1 MFQVLNLEKNMD
13 KNILVL
19 GSNSPS
25 GAAFCKQAALAGHT
39 VIASSRS
46 EEANSVYLPYKW
58 VEHKRIKFYQL
69 DLNHDISKI
78 DKIAKKYKINT
89 VVNFASQSMVGQSW
103 QHPEHWMQTNVVST
117 VSLLEALRNLES
129 LDKYIHFSTPEV
141 YGSTDGWVKESRQ
154 FNPST
159 PYASSRAAGDMN
171 VKLWADTYDMPCII
185 TRAANIYGAG
195 QQLYRIIP
203 KTVLSCLLGR
213 KLPLH
218 GGGGSERAFVHINDV
233 ADGLLLIL
241 DSNFKNDTFHISPHD
256 KISIKC
262 LVEKICN
269 MCHREMKDV
278 VEITSDRVGKD
289 QAYLLDSSK
298 IQRSLGWQAKI
309 SLNEGLNE
317 VIDWCERNIELLKHQ
332 NTNYVHRK

>member
-1 MFQVLNLEKNMD
+1 MD

-25 GAAFCKQAALAGHT
+25 GAAFCMQAALAGHS
-39 VIASSRS
+39 VIATSRS
-46 EEANSVYLPYKW
+46 KEANSVYLPYKW
-58 VEHKRIKFYQL
+58 SKFKQIEFYQL
-69 DLNHDISKI
+69 DLNHDIEKVTS
-78 DKIAKKYKINT
+78 IARKYNINT

-103 QHPEHWMQTNVVST
+103 QYPEHWMQTNVVSL
-117 VSLLEALRNLES
+117 VSLLEALRSLKS

-141 YGSTDGWVKESRQ
+141 YGSTVGWVKESNQ

-171 VKLWADTYDMPCII
+171 VKLWAETYDMPCII

-203 KTVLSCLLGR
+203 KTIMSCLLGR

-218 GGGGSERAFVHINDV
+218 GGGESERAFVHVNDV
-233 ADGLLLIL
+233 ADGLLRIVG
-241 DSNFKNDTFHISPHD
+241 SNFSNETFHISPHE
-256 KISIKC
+256 KISIKN
-262 LVEKICN
+262 LVEKICT
-269 MCHREMKDV
+269 MCQSEMRDI

-289 QAYLLDSSK
+289 QAYLLDSTK
-298 IQRSLGWQAKI
+298 IIRTLGWQAKVN
-309 SLNEGLNE
+309 LDEGLRE
-317 VIDWCERNIELLKHQ
+317 VIDWCKMNIEFLKEQ
-332 NTNYVHRK
+332 NINYIHKK